1 MPRHE
6 DMDYE
11 HWRSHCD
18 DCWDEYIQEKRHREM
33 IEALHSTVIER
44 KTEYI
49 FQAKDYKKNKEED
62 KPKGGMNLDPRRQDF
77 R

>member
-6 DMDYE
+6 DMDYD
-11 HWRSHCD
+11 HWRGHCD

-62 KPKGGMNLDPRRQDF
+62 KPKGGIENIEPI
-77 R
+77 

>member
-11 HWRSHCD
+11 HWRGHCD

-33 IEALHSTVIER
+33 VEALERWGGVTDDMPKTRVKEQRTFVIP
-44 KTEYI
+44 
-49 FQAKDYKKNKEED
+49 KKEQS
-62 KPKGGMNLDPRRQDF
+62 KGGIENIEPI
-77 R
+77 